1 MRTAMAPNRN
11 GNSPR
16 GLIASPRLISGPATI
31 LNSSGSLGLHKQS
44 GSLPPNKDKLKRLE
58 EKYLRKSP
66 SKKKQR
72 RDNSSTH
79 SRNSRESSAP
89 RTGGGYILEDR
100 DPDLQKQSKI
110 SLSASKKKIPPFRE
124 TWNSV

>member
-1 MRTAMAPNRN
+1 
-11 GNSPR
+11 
-16 GLIASPRLISGPATI
+16 
-31 LNSSGSLGLHKQS
+31 
-44 GSLPPNKDKLKRLE
+44 
-58 EKYLRKSP
+58 LRKSP

-79 SRNSRESSAP
+79 SKNSRESSAP

-100 DPDLQKQSKI
+100 DPDLQNKSKI

-124 TWNSV
+124 TWNSVQTDSKHIPEQTPARLAVNEKLMKNYERNND